1 MQIREKRCRMRD
13 FDYSNIE
20 EKLYDKEIVGLLT
33 ELHEYRGKQE
43 LFMESYPDVLEAMI
57 RVAKIQSTGA
67 SNRIEGIYTSEKRL
81 GELVTEKTE
90 PKNRNEEEIAGY
102 REVLNTIHENYDY
115 IVPRSNVILQLHRD
129 LYMYNSGSVG
139 GKFKNADNIIEE
151 QNELGEKSIRFV
163 PVPAYLTKDTMEM
176 MCNQLVEV
184 MNKKSAEPLLLIPVF
199 ILDFLCI
206 HPFND
211 GNGRMSRLLT
221 LLLLYQNMYIV
232 GKYISMEM
240 LIEKT
245 KTSYYDSLQLS
256 STGWHENEND
266 YKPFIKYYLG
276 VLLAAYREFSSRVDT
291 LRNQGLTKSE
301 RVKHVFE
308 TKLGKV
314 SKSEIA
320 KLCPDISITTIEK
333 ALSELLKEGY
343 ITKVGGGRS
352 TAYLKI

>member
-1 MQIREKRCRMRD
+1 MRCRMRA
-13 FDYSNIE
+13 FDYNNIE
-20 EKLYDKEIVGLLT
+20 KQLYDKEIVGLLN
-33 ELHEYRGKQE
+33 EIHEYRGKQE

-57 RVAKIQSTGA
+57 RIAKIQSTGA

-81 GELVTEKTE
+81 GELVTEKSE
-90 PKNRNEEEIAGY
+90 PINRNEEEIVGY

-115 IVPRSNVILQLHRD
+115 IVPRANVILQLHRD

-139 GKFKNADNIIEE
+139 GTFKNTDNIIEE
-151 QNELGEKSIRFV
+151 QNELGDKSIRFV
-163 PVPAYLTKDTMEM
+163 PVPAYLTKDTTER
-176 MCNQLVEV
+176 MCDQLIEV
-184 MNKKSAEPLLLIPVF
+184 MNKKSVDPLLLIPVF

-221 LLLLYQNMYIV
+221 LLLLYQNRYIV

-256 STGWHENEND
+256 SMGWHKNEND
-266 YKPFIKYYLG
+266 YKPFVKYYLG
-276 VLLAAYREFSSRVDT
+276 VVLAAYRDLSSRVAT
-291 LRNQGLTKSE
+291 LRNQGLNKSE

-308 TKLGKV
+308 TKLGKI

-320 KLCPDISITTIEK
+320 KLCPDISITTIEI

-343 ITKVGGGRS
+343 ITKIGGGRS